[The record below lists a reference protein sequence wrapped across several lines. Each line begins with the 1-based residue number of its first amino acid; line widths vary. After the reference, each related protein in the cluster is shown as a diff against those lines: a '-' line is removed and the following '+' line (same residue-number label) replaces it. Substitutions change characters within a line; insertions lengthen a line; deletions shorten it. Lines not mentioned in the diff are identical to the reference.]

1 MKTISIIAEYNPFH
15 NGHAW
20 QIAEAKRRTSADFAL
35 IVMSGD
41 FVQRGE
47 PAVLDKFSRT
57 RMALLGGAD
66 LVLELPVRYA
76 AGSAEYFARGA
87 CSLLA
92 SLNVTDTLCFGCET
106 EDPAAFSALSSLLA
120 DEPEAFRR
128 YLRSYLA
135 AGNSY
140 PKARLLALESCF
152 FPDSSQSSPG
162 YDSHFASDAD
172 PLSPP
177 GNPFSFKT
185 ATELLSFPN
194 NTLGLEY
201 LIACRRLKASFD
213 FLPVKRQGASYHS
226 SLPQGNF
233 ASATAIR
240 KNPAL
245 ACRYMPDVCRELY
258 EHAVSG
264 QMLHSIDDYSDLL
277 HYALLMQKDYTV
289 FLDVNADLSDRIRK
303 LLPQYKSFSS
313 FVSLLKTK
321 QVTEA
326 RIRRSL
332 LHILLG
338 IRKKER
344 PEDRFAGLSYARVLG
359 FRQSALP
366 LFREIKKRSSIPL
379 LTKAADAKKLLLPSE
394 LDEFL
399 LNVRASDLYHITDP
413 GGGYNEYRT
422 QIIRI

>member
-120 DEPEAFRR
+120 NEPEAFRR

-185 ATELLSFPN
+185 STELLSFPN

-245 ACRYMPDVCRELY
+245 ACGYMPDVCRELY

-277 HYALLMQKDYTV
+277 HYALLMQKDYTA

-344 PEDRFAGLSYARVLG
+344 PGRSFCRSFLCKSSRLS
-359 FRQSALP
+359 P
-366 LFREIKKRSSIPL
+366 ECI
-379 LTKAADAKKLLLPSE
+379 AAFQGDQKKKLHPTADKSRRCE
-394 LDEFL
+394 K
-399 LNVRASDLYHITDP
+399 ASFTI
-413 GGGYNEYRT
+413 RT
-422 QIIRI
+422 G

>member
-1 MKTISIIAEYNPFH
+1 
-15 NGHAW
+15 
-20 QIAEAKRRTSADFAL
+20 
-35 IVMSGD
+35 
-41 FVQRGE
+41 
-47 PAVLDKFSRT
+47 
-57 RMALLGGAD
+57 MALLGGAD

-106 EDPAAFSALSSLLA
+106 EDPATFSALSSLLA

-140 PKARLLALESCF
+140 PKARLLALESFF

-185 ATELLSFPN
+185 ATKLLSFPN

-201 LIACRRLKASFD
+201 LIACRRLEASFD

-245 ACRYMPDVCRELY
+245 ACGYMPDVCRELY

-277 HYALLMQKDYTV
+277 HYALLMQKDYTA

-338 IRKKER
+338 IRKKNGR
-344 PEDRFAGLSYARVLG
+344 KIVLPV
-359 FRQSALP
+359 FLMQEFS
-366 LFREIKKRSSIPL
+366 
-379 LTKAADAKKLLLPSE
+379 LLPE
-394 LDEFL
+394 
-399 LNVRASDLYHITDP
+399 
-413 GGGYNEYRT
+413 
-422 QIIRI
+422 RIAAFQGDQKEAPSHC

>member
-120 DEPEAFRR
+120 NEPEAFRR

-152 FPDSSQSSPG
+152 FPDSSQSSPR

-245 ACRYMPDVCRELY
+245 ACGYMPDVCRELY

-277 HYALLMQKDYTV
+277 HYALLMQKDYTA

-344 PEDRFAGLSYARVLG
+344 PGRSFCRSFLCKSSRLS
-359 FRQSALP
+359 P
-366 LFREIKKRSSIPL
+366 ECI
-379 LTKAADAKKLLLPSE
+379 AAFQGDQKKKLHPTADKSRRRE
-394 LDEFL
+394 K
-399 LNVRASDLYHITDP
+399 ASFTI
-413 GGGYNEYRT
+413 RT
-422 QIIRI
+422 G

>member
-1 MKTISIIAEYNPFH
+1 MKTISIIAEYNPLH

-20 QIAEAKRRTSADFAL
+20 QIAEAKRRTGADFAL

-47 PAVLDKFSRT
+47 PAILDKFSRT
-57 RMALLGGAD
+57 KMALLGGAD
-66 LVLELPVRYA
+66 LVIELPVRYA

-106 EDPAAFSALSSLLA
+106 EDPAAFASLSSLLA
-120 DEPEAFRR
+120 DEPEAFGK
-128 YLRSYLA
+128 YLRQYLA

-140 PKARLLALESCF
+140 PKARLLALKDYFSLKHNFLKNSES
-152 FPDSSQSSPG
+152 
-162 YDSHFASDAD
+162 SDNC
-172 PLSPP
+172 LS
-177 GNPFSFKT
+177 FET
-185 ATELLSFPN
+185 AAELLSSPN

-201 LIACRRLKASFD
+201 LIACRRLGTSFD
-213 FLPVKRQGASYHS
+213 FLPIRRQGASYHS
-226 SLPQGNF
+226 SLPDGNF

-240 KNPAL
+240 KDPSL
-245 ACRYMPDVCRELY
+245 ACEYMPDTCRDIFEDGISSQLF
-258 EHAVSG
+258 HTADG
-264 QMLHSIDDYSDLL
+264 YSDLL
-277 HYALLMQKDYTV
+277 HYALLMQSDYTP

-303 LLPQYKSFSS
+303 LLPQYESFSS
-313 FVSLLKTK
+313 FVDLLKTK

-338 IRKKER
+338 IRKKEL

-359 FRQSALP
+359 FRHSARP
-366 LFREIKKRSSIPL
+366 LLTEIKKRSSIPL
-379 LTKAADAKKLLLPSE
+379 LTRAADAKKLLLPSE

-413 GGGYNEYRT
+413 CGVYNEYRT

>member
-20 QIAEAKRRTSADFAL
+20 QIAEAKRRTGADFVL
-35 IVMSGD
+35 VVMSGD
-41 FVQRGE
+41 FVQRGA

-57 RMALLGGAD
+57 TMALLGGAD
-66 LVLELPVRYA
+66 LVIELPARYA

-106 EDPAAFSALSSLLA
+106 EDPAAFASLSSLLA
-120 DEPEAFRR
+120 YEPKVFGT
-128 YLRSYLA
+128 YLRQYLA

-140 PKARLLALESCF
+140 PKARLLALEDYF
-152 FPDSSQSSPG
+152 SSDHNFSKNPESS
-162 YDSHFASDAD
+162 DNF
-172 PLSPP
+172 LL
-177 GNPFSFKT
+177 FET
-185 ATELLSFPN
+185 AAELLSSPN

-201 LIACRRLKASFD
+201 LIALRRLGASFD
-213 FLPVKRQGASYHS
+213 FLPIRRQGASYHS
-226 SLPQGNF
+226 SLPEGNF

-240 KNPAL
+240 KDPSL
-245 ACRYMPDVCRELY
+245 ACEYMPDACREIFENAISARLL
-258 EHAVSG
+258 HAA
-264 QMLHSIDDYSDLL
+264 DDYSDLL
-277 HYALLMQKDYTV
+277 HYALLMQNDYTS

-303 LLPQYKSFSS
+303 LLPQYETFSS

-338 IRKKER
+338 IRKKEL

-359 FRQSALP
+359 FRQSARP
-366 LFREIKKRSSIPL
+366 LFKEIKKRSSIPL
-379 LTKAADAKKLLLPSE
+379 LTKAADAKKLLSPSE
-394 LDEFL
+394 LEEFL

-413 GGGYNEYRT
+413 CGGYNEYRT

>member
-92 SLNVTDTLCFGCET
+92 
-106 EDPAAFSALSSLLA
+106 
-120 DEPEAFRR
+120 RR
-128 YLRSYLA
+128 YLISYLA

-140 PKARLLALESCF
+140 PKARLLALESFF

-245 ACRYMPDVCRELY
+245 ACGYMPDVCRELY

-277 HYALLMQKDYTV
+277 HYALLMQKDYTA

-379 LTKAADAKKLLLPSE
+379 LTKAADAKKLLLASE

>member
-106 EDPAAFSALSSLLA
+106 EDP
-120 DEPEAFRR
+120 
-128 YLRSYLA
+128 
-135 AGNSY
+135 
-140 PKARLLALESCF
+140 KARLLALESCF
-152 FPDSSQSSPG
+152 FPDSSQSSPR

-245 ACRYMPDVCRELY
+245 ACGYMPDVCRELY

-277 HYALLMQKDYTV
+277 HYALLMQKDYTA

>member
-20 QIAEAKRRTSADFAL
+20 QIAEAKRRTGADFAL

-152 FPDSSQSSPG
+152 FPGSSQSSPG

-245 ACRYMPDVCRELY
+245 ACGYMPDVCQELY

-277 HYALLMQKDYTV
+277 HYALLMQKDYTAFRKCRPLGPHPQTAATVQV
-289 FLDVNADLSDRIRK
+289 F
-303 LLPQYKSFSS
+303 F
-313 FVSLLKTK
+313 FVCKPVKNKTGHRG
-321 QVTEA
+321 T
-326 RIRRSL
+326 
-332 LHILLG
+332 H
-338 IRKKER
+338 
-344 PEDRFAGLSYARVLG
+344 PP
-359 FRQSALP
+359 QSAAYSAWYS
-366 LFREIKKRSSIPL
+366 KKRTVGRSFCRSFLCKSSRLSPECI
-379 LTKAADAKKLLLPSE
+379 AAFQGDQKKKLHPTADKSRRCE
-394 LDEFL
+394 K
-399 LNVRASDLYHITDP
+399 ASFTI
-413 GGGYNEYRT
+413 RT
-422 QIIRI
+422 G

>member
-152 FPDSSQSSPG
+152 FPYSSQSSPG

-185 ATELLSFPN
+185 AT
-194 NTLGLEY
+194 
-201 LIACRRLKASFD
+201 D
-213 FLPVKRQGASYHS
+213 
-226 SLPQGNF
+226 
-233 ASATAIR
+233 SAGQT
-240 KNPAL
+240 
-245 ACRYMPDVCRELY
+245 
-258 EHAVSG
+258 SG
-264 QMLHSIDDYSDLL
+264 G
-277 HYALLMQKDYTV
+277 
-289 FLDVNADLSDRIRK
+289 
-303 LLPQYKSFSS
+303 
-313 FVSLLKTK
+313 FVSQFSAPGKFCFRHSDPQKSGSCL
-321 QVTEA
+321 
-326 RIRRSL
+326 RIYAGCL
-332 LHILLG
+332 PG
-338 IRKKER
+338 I
-344 PEDRFAGLSYARVLG
+344 
-359 FRQSALP
+359 
-366 LFREIKKRSSIPL
+366 I
-379 LTKAADAKKLLLPSE
+379 
-394 LDEFL
+394 
-399 LNVRASDLYHITDP
+399 
-413 GGGYNEYRT
+413 
-422 QIIRI
+422 

>member
-140 PKARLLALESCF
+140 PKARLLSLESCF

-233 ASATAIR
+233 ASATGIMICASEDVGNADPQALQVAVAAAQAVERVGMPESQLILSQAAIYVACAPKSNAATNAIFSAMESVKNKKASVPPYLQDAHYGGAGKLGRGIGYEYAHDFPKHFSKQRYLPYELGEVKFYEPSDSGYEQQIR
-240 KNPAL
+240 KHL
-245 ACRYMPDVCRELY
+245 DW
-258 EHAVSG
+258 
-264 QMLHSIDDYSDLL
+264 LH
-277 HYALLMQKDYTV
+277 
-289 FLDVNADLSDRIRK
+289 
-303 LLPQYKSFSS
+303 
-313 FVSLLKTK
+313 
-321 QVTEA
+321 E
-326 RIRRSL
+326 
-332 LHILLG
+332 
-338 IRKKER
+338 E
-344 PEDRFAGLSYARVLG
+344 
-359 FRQSALP
+359 
-366 LFREIKKRSSIPL
+366 
-379 LTKAADAKKLLLPSE
+379 
-394 LDEFL
+394 
-399 LNVRASDLYHITDP
+399 
-413 GGGYNEYRT
+413 
-422 QIIRI
+422 

>member
-140 PKARLLALESCF
+140 PKARLLALESFF

-162 YDSHFASDAD
+162 YDSHFASDTD

-213 FLPVKRQGASYHS
+213 FLPVKRQGFVSQFSA
-226 SLPQGNF
+226 PGNF

-245 ACRYMPDVCRELY
+245 ACGYMPDVCRELY

-277 HYALLMQKDYTV
+277 HYALLMQKDYTA

-338 IRKKER
+338 IRKKNGRKIVLPVFLMQE
-344 PEDRFAGLSYARVLG
+344 FSAFARVHCRFSG
-359 FRQSALP
+359 RS
-366 LFREIKKRSSIPL
+366 KRSSIPL
-379 LTKAADAKKLLLPSE
+379 LTKAADAKKLLLASE

>member
-152 FPDSSQSSPG
+152 FPDSSQSSPR

-245 ACRYMPDVCRELY
+245 ACGYMPDVCRELY

-277 HYALLMQKDYTV
+277 HYALLMQKDYTA

-344 PEDRFAGLSYARVLG
+344 PGRSFCRSFLCKSSRLS
-359 FRQSALP
+359 P
-366 LFREIKKRSSIPL
+366 ECI
-379 LTKAADAKKLLLPSE
+379 AAFQGDQKKKLHPTADKSRRCE
-394 LDEFL
+394 K
-399 LNVRASDLYHITDP
+399 ASFTI
-413 GGGYNEYRT
+413 RT
-422 QIIRI
+422 G

>member
-1 MKTISIIAEYNPFH
+1 M
-15 NGHAW
+15 
-20 QIAEAKRRTSADFAL
+20 
-35 IVMSGD
+35 
-41 FVQRGE
+41 
-47 PAVLDKFSRT
+47 
-57 RMALLGGAD
+57 
-66 LVLELPVRYA
+66 
-76 AGSAEYFARGA
+76 
-87 CSLLA
+87 
-92 SLNVTDTLCFGCET
+92 
-106 EDPAAFSALSSLLA
+106 
-120 DEPEAFRR
+120 
-128 YLRSYLA
+128 
-135 AGNSY
+135 
-140 PKARLLALESCF
+140 
-152 FPDSSQSSPG
+152 
-162 YDSHFASDAD
+162 
-172 PLSPP
+172 
-177 GNPFSFKT
+177 
-185 ATELLSFPN
+185 PN
-194 NTLGLEY
+194 
-201 LIACRRLKASFD
+201 
-213 FLPVKRQGASYHS
+213 
-226 SLPQGNF
+226 
-233 ASATAIR
+233 
-240 KNPAL
+240 
-245 ACRYMPDVCRELY
+245 VCRELY

-277 HYALLMQKDYTV
+277 HYALLMQKDYTA

-379 LTKAADAKKLLLPSE
+379 LTKAADAKKLLLASE

>member
-1 MKTISIIAEYNPFH
+1 MNPF
-15 NGHAW
+15 
-20 QIAEAKRRTSADFAL
+20 
-35 IVMSGD
+35 
-41 FVQRGE
+41 
-47 PAVLDKFSRT
+47 
-57 RMALLGGAD
+57 
-66 LVLELPVRYA
+66 
-76 AGSAEYFARGA
+76 
-87 CSLLA
+87 
-92 SLNVTDTLCFGCET
+92 
-106 EDPAAFSALSSLLA
+106 
-120 DEPEAFRR
+120 
-128 YLRSYLA
+128 
-135 AGNSY
+135 
-140 PKARLLALESCF
+140 F

-245 ACRYMPDVCRELY
+245 ACGYMPDVCRELY

-303 LLPQYKSFSS
+303 LLATVQVFSS

-332 LHILLG
+332 FAYSAWYSKKKNG
-338 IRKKER
+338 RKIVLPVFLMQE
-344 PEDRFAGLSYARVLG
+344 FSAFARVHCRFSG
-359 FRQSALP
+359 RS
-366 LFREIKKRSSIPL
+366 KRSSIPL

>member
-1 MKTISIIAEYNPFH
+1 MKTINIIAEYNPFH

-20 QIAEAKRRTSADFAL
+20 QIAEAKRRTGADFAL

-57 RMALLGGAD
+57 KMALLGGAD
-66 LVLELPVRYA
+66 LVIELPVRYA

-106 EDPAAFSALSSLLA
+106 EDPAAFASLSSLLA
-120 DEPEAFRR
+120 DEPEALGG

-140 PKARLLALESCF
+140 PKARLLALKDYFTSDLALLGH
-152 FPDSSQSSPG
+152 PDLS
-162 YDSHFASDAD
+162 FETAS
-172 PLSPP
+172 
-177 GNPFSFKT
+177 
-185 ATELLSFPN
+185 ELLSSPN

-213 FLPVKRQGASYHS
+213 FLPIKRQGASYHS

-240 KNPAL
+240 KDPSL
-245 ACRYMPDVCRELY
+245 AGGYMPDACLELY
-258 EHAVSG
+258 EHAVFD
-264 QMLHSIDDYSDLL
+264 QMLHSMDDYSDLL
-277 HYALLMQKDYTV
+277 HYALLMQKDYTS

-303 LLPQYKSFSS
+303 LLPQYESFSS
-313 FVSLLKTK
+313 FVTLLKTK

-338 IRKKER
+338 IRKKEL
-344 PEDRFAGLSYARVLG
+344 PNDRFVGLSYARVLG

-366 LFREIKKRSSIPL
+366 LLGEIKKRSFIPL
-379 LTKAADAKKLLLPSE
+379 LTKAADAKKLLSPSE

-399 LNVRASDLYHITDP
+399 LNVRASDLYHVTDT
-413 GGGYNEYRT
+413 GGCYNEYRT
-422 QIIRI
+422 QIVRI

>member
-140 PKARLLALESCF
+140 PKARLLALESFF
-152 FPDSSQSSPG
+152 FPDSSQ
-162 YDSHFASDAD
+162 
-172 PLSPP
+172 
-177 GNPFSFKT
+177 
-185 ATELLSFPN
+185 
-194 NTLGLEY
+194 
-201 LIACRRLKASFD
+201 
-213 FLPVKRQGASYHS
+213 RQGASYHS

-245 ACRYMPDVCRELY
+245 ACGYMPDVCRELY

-277 HYALLMQKDYTV
+277 HYALLMQKDYTA

-379 LTKAADAKKLLLPSE
+379 LTKAADAKKLLLASE

>member
-120 DEPEAFRR
+120 NEPEAFRR

-185 ATELLSFPN
+185 ATALLSFPN

-245 ACRYMPDVCRELY
+245 ACGYMPDVCRELY

-277 HYALLMQKDYTV
+277 HYALLMQKDYTA

-344 PEDRFAGLSYARVLG
+344 PGRSFCRSFLCKSSRLS
-359 FRQSALP
+359 P
-366 LFREIKKRSSIPL
+366 ECI
-379 LTKAADAKKLLLPSE
+379 AAFQGDQKKKLHPTADKSRRRE
-394 LDEFL
+394 K
-399 LNVRASDLYHITDP
+399 ASFTI
-413 GGGYNEYRT
+413 RT
-422 QIIRI
+422 G

>member
-1 MKTISIIAEYNPFH
+1 
-15 NGHAW
+15 
-20 QIAEAKRRTSADFAL
+20 
-35 IVMSGD
+35 
-41 FVQRGE
+41 
-47 PAVLDKFSRT
+47 
-57 RMALLGGAD
+57 MALLGGAD

-120 DEPEAFRR
+120 YEPEAFRR

-152 FPDSSQSSPG
+152 FTDSSQSSPR

-185 ATELLSFPN
+185 ATELLSYPN
-194 NTLGLEY
+194 NTRGLEY
-201 LIACRRLKASFD
+201 LFACRRLKASFD

-240 KNPAL
+240 KHPAI
-245 ACRYMPDVCRELY
+245 ACVNLNDLCRELN
-258 EHAVSG
+258 EQAV
-264 QMLHSIDDYSDLL
+264 
-277 HYALLMQKDYTV
+277 
-289 FLDVNADLSDRIRK
+289 
-303 LLPQYKSFSS
+303 
-313 FVSLLKTK
+313 
-321 QVTEA
+321 
-326 RIRRSL
+326 
-332 LHILLG
+332 
-338 IRKKER
+338 
-344 PEDRFAGLSYARVLG
+344 
-359 FRQSALP
+359 
-366 LFREIKKRSSIPL
+366 
-379 LTKAADAKKLLLPSE
+379 
-394 LDEFL
+394 
-399 LNVRASDLYHITDP
+399 
-413 GGGYNEYRT
+413 
-422 QIIRI
+422 